1 MYDLLIYGPH
11 VLVGTVV
18 LGLFW
23 RTFASVKGSRG
34 HRRYGRVYMFMLLPL
49 LASVV
54 PISLQRIAEEGPAKL
69 VQLFYLFIV
78 VCAAGW
84 SAWRAVKDKNDPD
97 RFRGPVFR
105 LLGGTLLVLGVIL
118 LIVGISTWNVL
129 AVGFSSIGIVF
140 GGSMVGFLARQPD
153 HGWWLDW
160 HLNGVSLL
168 FAATH
173 ASFVGLVFRTL
184 RPSWDGDILHALTQL
199 GVIASAFLL
208 RQWLGYRYQ
217 RRAYVPA
224 LSGET
229 GSTARQL
236 VP

>member
-1 MYDLLIYGPH
+1 MNGLLIYTPH
-11 VLVGTVV
+11 ILAGAIV
-18 LGLFW
+18 LGMFW
-23 RTFASVKGSRG
+23 RTIMSIKGSRT
-34 HRRYGRVYMFMLLPL
+34 HRRYGRIYILMLLPL
-49 LASVV
+49 LASVL

-69 VQLFYLFIV
+69 VQLLYLFVV

-84 SAWRAVKDKNDPD
+84 TAWRAVKDKTELDK
-97 RFRGPVFR
+97 FRGPVFR
-105 LLGGTLLVLGVIL
+105 VLGGTLLGLGLIL

-140 GGSMVGFLARQPD
+140 GGSMVGFLARKP
-153 HGWWLDW
+153 GPEWWLDW

-173 ASFVGLVFRTL
+173 ASFVGLVFRTI
-184 RPSWDGDILHALTQL
+184 RPSWDGDVLHALTQL

-217 RRAYVPA
+217 GR
-224 LSGET
+224 GEKRV
-229 GSTARQL
+229 GFSSSTSLAG
-236 VP
+236 